1 MFSSLQVYMA
11 ADGGK
16 ELKAAPTVIT
26 GAERKSLDE
35 LQRDLEDQRELSSNR
50 LVELESLQGNYKEC
64 LQEGTGTVRE
74 EGIKEGSQGKS

>member
-1 MFSSLQVYMA
+1 MA

-35 LQRDLEDQRELSSNR
+35 LQRDLEDGLER
-50 LVELESLQGNYKEC
+50 LVRQAMGGSAEPAQR
-64 LQEGTGTVRE
+64 TG
-74 EGIKEGSQGKS
+74 